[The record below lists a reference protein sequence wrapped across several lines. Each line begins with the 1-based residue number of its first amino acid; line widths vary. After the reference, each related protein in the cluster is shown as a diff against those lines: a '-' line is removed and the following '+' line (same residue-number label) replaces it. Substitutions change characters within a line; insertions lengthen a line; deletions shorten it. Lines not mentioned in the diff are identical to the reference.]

1 MSKEQTSWTVLA
13 HLLRPQGRRGE
24 LLAELHTDFPERFE
38 KGAKMYLAPP
48 NFKGLSADA
57 TPVEIGSSWLPH
69 GRNAGRI
76 VLGLRGTET
85 IDAAERLSGLE
96 VIVPKTERLELSD
109 GGVYV
114 DDLIGCTLY
123 NGEVPVGVVSDVQ
136 FMMTPDGKSQLLD
149 ATPLLTL
156 EMDLG
161 EALIPFAKEFLVKLD
176 LPGRRILMKLPEGLV
191 ELNLRPSKLPASEA
205 KSQSE

>member
-1 MSKEQTSWTVLA
+1 M
-13 HLLRPQGRRGE
+13 
-24 LLAELHTDFPERFE
+24 AELHTDFPERFE

-48 NFKGLSADA
+48 NFNGLPEDA
-57 TPVEIGSSWLPH
+57 TPTEIRSSWLPH

-76 VLGLRGTET
+76 VLGLGGTET
-85 IDAAERLSGLE
+85 IEAAESLSGLE
-96 VIVPKTERLELSD
+96 VIIPKTERLELSD

-191 ELNLRPSKLPASEA
+191 ELNLRPSKLPALEA